1 MFFSRKEDQ
10 KNYLKIFHS
19 YSALIMNDSVNQKK
33 EFNFSFNFSQR
44 KVLNKISIIQKL
56 QDFINKLIYTQNSF
70 IFLKYTFFDDYNNM
84 CYIEKTPEEEIKKRI
99 S

>member
-1 MFFSRKEDQ
+1 MFFSTNEDQ

-19 YSALIMNDSVNQKK
+19 YSALISNDSVNQKK
-33 EFNFSFNFSQR
+33 EFNFSFNFSQMI
-44 KVLNKISIIQKL
+44 VLNKISKIQKL

-70 IFLKYTFFDDYNNM
+70 IFLKYKFFDDYNNM